1 MKPTPGRAGYYLN
14 SRFRS
19 RLGDGGK
26 NAEYDLAVTLDTSSR
41 VVVIGARDQQLRFE
55 VRLIANYT
63 LQDRQTE
70 ETVARNEVE
79 VLTSVDATASAYAA
93 YAAERDRIQHAA
105 EDVVDMI
112 IRDIQLQLASADRE
126 T

>member
-1 MKPTPGRAGYYLN
+1 LN

-26 NAEYDLAVTLDTSSR
+26 NAEYNLAVTLDTSSR